1 MFQSKDKEPSNRQ
14 NCRTMGW
21 GPWEEEEC
29 LRPSVCGKGFLLW
42 KGSWALPSDAPCS
55 QLPGAPSL
63 WLSCPA
69 LRCSG
74 SQLSPSSSSAPGRE
88 PLLLQPVC
96 PALSEWPSLTC
107 FSAPRREAGL
117 LSAWLIQAQL
127 RGSRG
132 LSHTSCK
139 RRLHTDA
146 VHHSGYRGHTQAPSP
161 FMSLAGYS
169 QPRVRSRE

>member
-1 MFQSKDKEPSNRQ
+1 MFQSKEKEPSNRQ
-14 NCRTMGW
+14 NSRTIGW

-29 LRPSVCGKGFLLW
+29 LRPSVWEGIPALERKLGPALTCPLLT
-42 KGSWALPSDAPCS
+42 APRCS
-55 QLPGAPSL
+55 ESL
-63 WLSCPA
+63 AVMPCPA
-69 LRCSG
+69 LVWFSV
-74 SQLSPSSSSAPGRE
+74 SPSSSSAPGWE

-96 PALSEWPSLTC
+96 PALSEWPRLIC

-127 RGSRG
+127 QGSKG

-146 VHHSGYRGHTQAPSP
+146 VHHSGYSGHTQAPSP

-169 QPRVRSRE
+169 QPRDRSRE